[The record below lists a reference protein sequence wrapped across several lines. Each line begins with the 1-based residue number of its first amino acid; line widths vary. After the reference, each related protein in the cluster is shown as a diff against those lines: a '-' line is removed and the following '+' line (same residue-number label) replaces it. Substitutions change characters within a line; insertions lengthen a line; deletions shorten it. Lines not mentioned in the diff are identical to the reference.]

1 MGRKIVR
8 DGDRV
13 FQGARSCKVLKAI
26 ERALVFTELSGKPKK
41 GFDQSK
47 DTTLHILIG
56 SFWLL
61 CWK

>member
-1 MGRKIVR
+1 MRRKRVR

-26 ERALVFTELSGKPKK
+26 ERALVFTELSGKLEK

-47 DTTLHILIG
+47 DTTLHSFKG